1 MALVKTSSLLRKPRK
16 KPDAEP
22 RGAVPTPVK
31 RRVAKALPQSSVET
45 AAERIGSAAH
55 ELASGVA
62 ESASAAEEL
71 RRALEQIAAAAEESA
86 GASFELLAAI
96 GAMTAAFG
104 QARIW
109 AEGCQSQSLGLQTL
123 LTEAAKQI
131 DLSVVAVD
139 GNAQRQLRAVQVISS
154 LEQQAESIGQ
164 IMRTVADVS
173 DQTGL
178 LALNAAI
185 EAARAGDH
193 GRGFAVVA
201 DEVRIL
207 AETSERRAREVQDL
221 AGKIIEYVRSIAAR
235 FRESANHAVE
245 KADEGRGV
253 AAQLEQARTALQ
265 VMVKGSQEVLASA
278 IQANTAAAEAQIGAE
293 SVSSAATE
301 QSAAAAQA
309 QSAVQQQSVA
319 LDQSRRTA
327 EALAALA
334 EDLHSSG
341 NVAQLAGQ
349 FGAAAEELSATV
361 QELSGAAS
369 EILTAM
375 DQISRGAQL
384 QAAATQ
390 QASSAMSQIQKAA
403 VNSGKNSRASVAQ
416 MDEILARLRASR
428 AAVTRLTAGVAD
440 GLVSARAVLTD
451 VEALEGAGRRIGK
464 IVDALDVVAVQTTM
478 LAVSGSV
485 EAARAGDLGQ
495 GFALV
500 STDIRNLARESSE
513 NAERIEDLVQIIQ
526 DQVSTVRRDLDQL
539 VAILDKEVQANT
551 ILDDRLAEVETS
563 AVSLRATNEDIARS
577 ADAISASV
585 SEVASGTQQIAA
597 AAQETGTA
605 SAQAA
610 ISARQQSQGVED
622 LAAAVEEIALLAEEL
637 QKSGR

>member
-1 MALVKTSSLLRKPRK
+1 
-16 KPDAEP
+16 
-22 RGAVPTPVK
+22 
-31 RRVAKALPQSSVET
+31 
-45 AAERIGSAAH
+45 
-55 ELASGVA
+55 
-62 ESASAAEEL
+62 
-71 RRALEQIAAAAEESA
+71 
-86 GASFELLAAI
+86 
-96 GAMTAAFG
+96 
-104 QARIW
+104 
-109 AEGCQSQSLGLQTL
+109 
-123 LTEAAKQI
+123 
-131 DLSVVAVD
+131 
-139 GNAQRQLRAVQVISS
+139 
-154 LEQQAESIGQ
+154 
-164 IMRTVADVS
+164 
-173 DQTGL
+173 
-178 LALNAAI
+178 
-185 EAARAGDH
+185 
-193 GRGFAVVA
+193 
-201 DEVRIL
+201 
-207 AETSERRAREVQDL
+207 
-221 AGKIIEYVRSIAAR
+221 
-235 FRESANHAVE
+235 
-245 KADEGRGV
+245 
-253 AAQLEQARTALQ
+253 
-265 VMVKGSQEVLASA
+265 
-278 IQANTAAAEAQIGAE
+278 
-293 SVSSAATE
+293 
-301 QSAAAAQA
+301 
-309 QSAVQQQSVA
+309 
-319 LDQSRRTA
+319 
-327 EALAALA
+327 
-334 EDLHSSG
+334 
-341 NVAQLAGQ
+341 
-349 FGAAAEELSATV
+349 
-361 QELSGAAS
+361 
-369 EILTAM
+369 M
-375 DQISRGAQL
+375 DQISQGAQL

-403 VNSGKNSRASVAQ
+403 VNSGKNSRASIAQ

-440 GLVSARAVLTD
+440 GLVSARSVLTE

-500 STDIRNLARESSE
+500 STDIRNLARDSSE

-622 LAAAVEEIALLAEEL
+622 LAAAVEEIALLAEAL

>member
-1 MALVKTSSLLRKPRK
+1 M
-16 KPDAEP
+16 
-22 RGAVPTPVK
+22 TP
-31 RRVAKALPQSSVET
+31 
-45 AAERIGSAAH
+45 
-55 ELASGVA
+55 
-62 ESASAAEEL
+62 
-71 RRALEQIAAAAEESA
+71 
-86 GASFELLAAI
+86 
-96 GAMTAAFG
+96 
-104 QARIW
+104 
-109 AEGCQSQSLGLQTL
+109 
-123 LTEAAKQI
+123 
-131 DLSVVAVD
+131 
-139 GNAQRQLRAVQVISS
+139 
-154 LEQQAESIGQ
+154 
-164 IMRTVADVS
+164 
-173 DQTGL
+173 
-178 LALNAAI
+178 
-185 EAARAGDH
+185 
-193 GRGFAVVA
+193 
-201 DEVRIL
+201 
-207 AETSERRAREVQDL
+207 
-221 AGKIIEYVRSIAAR
+221 
-235 FRESANHAVE
+235 ANHAVE

-265 VMVKGSQEVLASA
+265 VMVKGNQEILASA

-319 LDQSRRTA
+319 LDQSRQTA

-334 EDLHSSG
+334 EDLHTSG

-375 DQISRGAQL
+375 DQISQGAQL

-403 VNSGKNSRASVAQ
+403 VNSGKNSRASIAQ

-440 GLVSARAVLTD
+440 GLVSARSVLTE

-500 STDIRNLARESSE
+500 STDIRNLARDSSE

-622 LAAAVEEIALLAEEL
+622 LAAAVEEIALLAEAL